1 MAELPRELVEA
12 SAGHGGV
19 DAEEV
24 EIPRLDDEAVAGPDD
39 AGDGDDGLLRV
50 GESLRRLREVG
61 DVGDAQTPLEGGGP
75 EMDRLRPR
83 WVVP

>member
-1 MAELPRELVEA
+1 MAELSGKLVEA
-12 SAGHGGV
+12 GAGHGGV

-24 EIPRLDDEAVAGPDD
+24 EVPRLDDEAVAGPDD
-39 AGDGDDGLLRV
+39 AGDGDDRLLWV

-61 DVGDAQTPLEGGGP
+61 DVGDAQPPLEGRRP

-83 WVVP
+83 RVVP